1 MANKDVYYM
10 EIDIAFQVYRL
21 INDIDYS
28 SWHRILSIVEQ
39 LKQEEQKKIDEI
51 QRAVYAAGRPIGV

>member
-1 MANKDVYYM
+1 M